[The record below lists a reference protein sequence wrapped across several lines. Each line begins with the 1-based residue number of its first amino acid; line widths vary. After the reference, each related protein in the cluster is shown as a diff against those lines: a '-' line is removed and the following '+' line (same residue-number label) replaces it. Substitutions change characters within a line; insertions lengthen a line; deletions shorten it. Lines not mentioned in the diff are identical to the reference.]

1 MVDVEADPESSMVA
15 GLRVSRSGER
25 FGRLLDATS
34 CKRRTSIPRR
44 RRSKD
49 RLQALQLIA
58 VLLEEASDALV
69 AAHRTLHAR
78 GEGWSRKLRHPLEQ
92 CQRSEAALVGALT
105 SWLQRG
111 SDTGRPNRRAASD
124 GTPREGGQVSRATS
138 PTALSTL
145 RRFPLS
151 SADAQRA
158 RQPDAKL
165 QLTLGPNINA

>member
-1 MVDVEADPESSMVA
+1 MQTQVIDPA
-15 GLRVSRSGER
+15 
-25 FGRLLDATS
+25 APAQT
-34 CKRRTSIPRR
+34 
-44 RRSKD
+44 D
-49 RLQALQLIA
+49 RLQALELITA
-58 VLLEEASDALV
+58 LLEEAPNALV
-69 AAHRTLHAR
+69 APLRAPHLR
-78 GEGWSRKLRHPLEQ
+78 GEGWARKLLHPLEQ
-92 CQRSEAALVGALT
+92 CRRSEAALVGALT